1 MADALDVVR
10 RMYAA
15 LRTSD
20 REAYRGLTHPAI
32 EWYFAEGFPHGGIRV
47 GHAAVFDGAFPALMR
62 DFSEWDIEVDELI
75 DAGETVVGLG
85 RYRARARLSGISLV
99 AAFAHVFRVRD
110 GRIVRV
116 QQFTDTLQF
125 ARALTGPP

>member
-1 MADALDVVR
+1 MADALEVVR

-15 LRTSD
+15 LRASD
-20 REAYRGLTHPAI
+20 REAYRVLTHPGI
-32 EWYFAEGFPHGGIRV
+32 EWHFAEGFPHGGVRV
-47 GHAAVFDGAFPALMR
+47 GQAAVFDGVFPALMR

-75 DAGETVVGLG
+75 AAGETVVGLG
-85 RYRARARLSGISLV
+85 RYRARARTSGVGLV

-125 ARALTGPP
+125 ARALAGSP